1 MMPLLRRTAG
11 LCAGLVLCC
20 LAGVAPAEP
29 LTLRYSATWGGG
41 AAADIRLHLE
51 DGGGAF
57 RNRLDIET
65 VGLARFLSGFR
76 ASATSAGQADS
87 DDVTPLA
94 FDAVYD
100 SKKKREKRVRLDFVP
115 SGDGSLAEEGPENT
129 SKDPVLPE
137 QFRRDV
143 IDPLSCI
150 TVIRRLVRER
160 SIDRANG
167 FAIAVYDGKR
177 RFDVEG
183 SVAAVETLRWGRS
196 KVEAMTLR
204 LMLRPV
210 AGFEGEGDDGYRP
223 DASAREVII
232 SVTNDARAIPLRM
245 SVAIAYVPAVISLDR
260 DTPL

>member
-1 MMPLLRRTAG
+1 MTIVFRGAAG
-11 LCAGLVLCC
+11 LFAALVLSCF
-20 LAGVAPAEP
+20 AGAKAAEP
-29 LTLRYSATWGGG
+29 LSLRYSATWGGG

-51 DGGGAF
+51 DNGGAF

-65 VGLARFLSGFR
+65 VGLARLLSGFR
-76 ASATSAGQADS
+76 ASATSAGRTAS
-87 DDVTPLA
+87 DDVMPLA
-94 FDAVYD
+94 FDATYD
-100 SKKKREKRVRLDFVP
+100 SKKKRDKRVKLNFVLD
-115 SGDGSLAEEGPENT
+115 GDGSLAEEGPENT
-129 SKDPVLPE
+129 GDDPLLPE
-137 QFRRDV
+137 LFRRDV

-160 SIDRANG
+160 SIDRARG

-204 LMLRPV
+204 LLLRPV
-210 AGFEGEGDDGYRP
+210 AGFDGEGDDGYKP
-223 DASAREVII
+223 DANTREVII
-232 SVTNDARAIPLRM
+232 TVTNDARAVPLRM